1 MDNQF
6 SALEKKYDD
15 CNKAYLNAKDKES
28 ALPALVCASLDLA
41 IPLQDS
47 DPERADELYN
57 TVLDLLENKSEFND
71 VTFSGLARAHVGLG
85 ILKSEQAIDP
95 DLRILMDAVDH
106 FVSALDIYQQ
116 MGDQENMSNTL
127 LHVGPLHA
135 RIGEPEE
142 AFGALSQCLSIR
154 TEIYGDNHP
163 LTTVVR
169 QELMQLDAM
178 MSSLVE
184 QSPRSP
190 NSFMS
195 RTTGSLGSPLSP
207 PSSRSSSRSPQISPN
222 PLAMTTGRMG
232 LKGRLS
238 SRMSDLPVY
247 LTSPLTP
254 KRPPTPK
261 PKVGPS
267 PRANLGILVRAF

>member
-1 MDNQF
+1 MF
-6 SALEKKYDD
+6 PTEETTPSLAALESKYQESHR
-15 CNKAYLNAKDKES
+15 KLSKAKDKDREEACS
-28 ALPALVCASLDLA
+28 VLVCSALDLA

-47 DPERADELYN
+47 DPERADDLYN
-57 TVLDLLENKSEFND
+57 TVLDLLENKQEFND

-106 FVSALDIYQQ
+106 LVSALDIYQQ

-127 LHVGPLHA
+127 LHLGPLHA

-154 TEIYGDNHP
+154 TTVYGESHP
-163 LTTVVR
+163 LTMVVR

-178 MSSLVE
+178 MEGVAGVG
-184 QSPRSP
+184 SPSSP
-190 NSFMS
+190 NSFLS
-195 RTTGSLGSPLSP
+195 RTTGSLESPSGLGSP
-207 PSSRSSSRSPQISPN
+207 SS
-222 PLAMTTGRMG
+222 LAMTTGK
-232 LKGRLS
+232 LGRGKS
-238 SRMSDLPVY
+238 PSLPIY

-261 PKVGPS
+261 PKKVRPS
-267 PRANLGILVRAF
+267 PRASLGILVPAF